1 MVVCNWPTDDG
12 DAALGRSYSATGLSP
27 YQNQGNIVGPGAL
40 RTGADVQNIPMMG
53 LVWGSLFDNDAHETQ
68 EDCWLMTMM
77 VAMTGR
83 WMIAR

>member
-1 MVVCNWPTDDG
+1 MEP
-12 DAALGRSYSATGLSP
+12 S
-27 YQNQGNIVGPGAL
+27 
-40 RTGADVQNIPMMG
+40 RTGADVQNIPMMDP
-53 LVWGSLFDNDAHETQ
+53 VRGSLFDNDSHDTQ